1 MLSVDQTNLVYSND
15 DQWGLYQNCG
25 FHEPLVG
32 HEICVILMTFINIQH
47 IDCYCNK
54 GYKAAFSSA
63 IGDFYLFYDE
73 PVDMQ
78 IWAPLTRSQCRV
90 CYSGDR

>member
-1 MLSVDQTNLVYSND
+1 
-15 DQWGLYQNCG
+15 
-25 FHEPLVG
+25 
-32 HEICVILMTFINIQH
+32 MTFINIQH

-78 IWAPLTRSQCRV
+78 IWAPLTRSHVESVTQVTFEACGPCCSSLYTLIYYDIMTRRFFLV
-90 CYSGDR
+90 NSVGFSL